1 MARITIIGGTG
12 YAGSNI
18 ARAAAARGHQVTSL
32 SRTLPAERLDG
43 VEYVSGSVLDT
54 AFLARV
60 TDGAD
65 VVVSAL
71 SPRGE
76 LAGRTRGVIAEVAAQ
91 AAAAGV
97 RLGVVGGAGSLQVA
111 PGGPK
116 VVETEG
122 FPEEFKAEALEMEA
136 VLDDLRASQ
145 DLDWFYLSPA
155 GGFGAFAPG
164 EAKGAYR
171 TGDDVLLVD
180 DEGRSEISGPDLAA
194 AVVDEIETPAHRR
207 RRFTVAY

>member
-43 VEYVSGSVLDT
+43 VEHVSGSVLDT